1 MCKCTNHLSIRG
13 VRVITV
19 CGAKLHFTN
28 FCGKNGVLEHGCVW
42 IPHSSLKIHT
52 FLDIKHVCSD
62 WVADAASSCS
72 S

>member
-1 MCKCTNHLSIRG
+1 MHQSLVHQR

-28 FCGKNGVLEHGCVW
+28 FCGEKWGTRTW
-42 IPHSSLKIHT
+42 MSMDPPPPSLKIHT
-52 FLDIKHVCSD
+52 LLDIKHVCSD